1 MAGDRLDPP
10 QPIAQPTYDRLD
22 SWKEIA
28 SYLRK
33 DVRTVQRWEKSLGLP
48 VRRLA
53 QGKLGAVFAYK
64 HELDAW
70 WQQSQSKLAIEEE
83 KTKEEAD
90 SSESDLIIEER
101 VLDPVEEDKLE
112 DEIKGGEPRRN
123 SVRLYAGIISL
134 SVVAFAILLIA
145 RGPQIIEQF
154 WGPKPRIVLAV
165 RPFRNLSSD
174 PSQDFIAEGL
184 TEEMITRL
192 GQLHPEHM
200 GVIRLSSNMPT
211 RNGSGLPADYI
222 LEGGVRHVGQRVAIT
237 AQLIQA
243 QRSDSGVG

>member
-70 WQQSQSKLAIEEE
+70 WQQSQSKLAIEE
-83 KTKEEAD
+83 
-90 SSESDLIIEER
+90 
-101 VLDPVEEDKLE
+101 
-112 DEIKGGEPRRN
+112 
-123 SVRLYAGIISL
+123 
-134 SVVAFAILLIA
+134 
-145 RGPQIIEQF
+145 
-154 WGPKPRIVLAV
+154 
-165 RPFRNLSSD
+165 
-174 PSQDFIAEGL
+174 
-184 TEEMITRL
+184 
-192 GQLHPEHM
+192 
-200 GVIRLSSNMPT
+200 
-211 RNGSGLPADYI
+211 
-222 LEGGVRHVGQRVAIT
+222 
-237 AQLIQA
+237 AQ
-243 QRSDSGVG
+243 